1 MARGI
6 WVVLIIPAIVALIFG
21 VWVLY
26 SIIIDVSERDLSL
39 SLLAGIYDQ
48 DAGST
53 LTSKSNLYF

>member
-1 MARGI
+1 MVRGI

-39 SLLAGIYDQ
+39 SLLAGIFDQ

-53 LTSKSNLYF
+53 LASKSNLYF

>member
-6 WVVLIIPAIVALIFG
+6 WILLVIPAIVAFIFG

-39 SLLAGIYDQ
+39 SLLAGIFDQ

-53 LTSKSNLYF
+53 LASKSNLYF

>member
-21 VWVLY
+21 AWVLY
-26 SIIIDVSERDLSL
+26 SIMIDVSQRDLSL

-53 LTSKSNLYF
+53 IASKSNLYF